1 MLLYQVQLGEM
12 PESDSVIVEQLHL
25 TTWLI
30 ANRDLKQSHE
40 TISKNMLLYQVQLG
54 EMPESDSV
62 IVEQL
67 HLTTWPDHGVPS
79 STSNLLGI

>member
-1 MLLYQVQLGEM
+1 M
-12 PESDSVIVEQLHL
+12 
-25 TTWLI
+25 
-30 ANRDLKQSHE
+30 QSHE
-40 TISKNMLLYQVQLG
+40 PIPKNMLLYQVQLG

-79 STSNLLGI
+79 STSNLLGTESYIRDRYSLNIFS